1 MSLVLFRWI
10 VFVITIFCFFIDA
23 NVQAKDIHVSN
34 ASSFTDHE
42 HLVKIDPPSIP
53 VHNDT
58 SRDNEGADHDSEP
71 LRNNGR
77 GTHEANSQ
85 NYAAETNGTHGTP
98 IEEFQ
103 QAILD
108 QHNKYRAQTN
118 AGNLQNNNDLHEKA
132 QKRAHAEAN
141 EQPIQL
147 SNDYNENVYVI
158 DTGDPSKI
166 TGEIYFIFLIL
177 FLILYLGELIVK
189 AWYDER
195 YHYNVKNESSAP
207 HFSQLVWK
215 NSKELGIGHAYN
227 GHRLF
232 VVALYK
238 PPGNIRGQFQA
249 NVDVDSHGEHKP
261 ANR

>member
-1 MSLVLFRWI
+1 MCLVLCRWI
-10 VFVITIFCFFIDA
+10 VFLIIICCLSVHA
-23 NVQAKDIHVSN
+23 KVQAEDAHVSSTSN
-34 ASSFTDHE
+34 LTERENLANIDH
-42 HLVKIDPPSIP
+42 PSIP

-58 SRDNEGADHDSEP
+58 SHDQDGVNHDSEP

-77 GTHEANSQ
+77 GSHEANSQ

-103 QAILD
+103 QIILD
-108 QHNKYRAQTN
+108 QHNKYREKTN
-118 AGNLQNNNDLHEKA
+118 ANKLQINNDLNEKA

-147 SNDYNENVYVI
+147 SNDYNENIYVV

-166 TGEIYFIFLIL
+166 TGEQ
-177 FLILYLGELIVK
+177 IVK
-189 AWYDER
+189 AWYNEH

-227 GHRLF
+227 GHRLY
-232 VVALYK
+232 VVALYQ

-249 NVDVDSHGEHKP
+249 NVDVDSHDERKS